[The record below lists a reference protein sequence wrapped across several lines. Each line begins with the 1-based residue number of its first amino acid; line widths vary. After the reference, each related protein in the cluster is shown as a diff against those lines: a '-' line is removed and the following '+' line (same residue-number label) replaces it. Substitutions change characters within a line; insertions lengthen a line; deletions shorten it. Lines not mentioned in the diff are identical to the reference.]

1 MYSYCQ
7 RNNLFILRPCAE
19 SQNISLDQKLS
30 FSQHTS
36 LGYLFISISQDNIKS
51 FTDVHVGAL
60 WEHMANYEFVLEDTL
75 YSLIIPIT
83 LEYINVFTR
92 NNATALGSIATS
104 ALKLNVQSDELWNA
118 ILNKLNNEDIY
129 RYLTLAQTVL
139 LLHCLAVNG
148 RFIKHPLIAKL

>member
-1 MYSYCQ
+1 
-7 RNNLFILRPCAE
+7 
-19 SQNISLDQKLS
+19 
-30 FSQHTS
+30 
-36 LGYLFISISQDNIKS
+36 
-51 FTDVHVGAL
+51 
-60 WEHMANYEFVLEDTL
+60 MANYEFVLEDTL

-129 RYLTLAQTVL
+129 RYLTLA
-139 LLHCLAVNG
+139 
-148 RFIKHPLIAKL
+148 